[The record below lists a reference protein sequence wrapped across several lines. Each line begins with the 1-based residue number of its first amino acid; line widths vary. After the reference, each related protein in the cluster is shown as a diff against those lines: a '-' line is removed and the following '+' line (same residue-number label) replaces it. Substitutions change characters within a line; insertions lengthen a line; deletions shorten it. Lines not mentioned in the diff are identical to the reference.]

1 LEKRSAV
8 TFPALSSK
16 RVDQAE
22 VAQPPVMMIE
32 WMGEVFPPVAA
43 FFSFLAAKKGR
54 PARRG
59 SL

>member
-8 TFPALSSK
+8 TCPALSSK

-43 FFSFLAAKKGR
+43 FFSFLAAKR
-54 PARRG
+54 ASPSVFG